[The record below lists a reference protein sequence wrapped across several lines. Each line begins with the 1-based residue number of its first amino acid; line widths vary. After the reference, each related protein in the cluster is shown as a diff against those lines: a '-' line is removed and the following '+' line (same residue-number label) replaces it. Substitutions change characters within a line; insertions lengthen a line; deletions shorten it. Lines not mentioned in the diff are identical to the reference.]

1 MHMNPP
7 SVRAVIV
14 SESQAQEIVGT
25 YPEVN
30 GFGDYKSTSNAHCF
44 DQGTGDILNN
54 TSVMEY
60 NGATGVLSANFRNM
74 SLRRIKRSDRRGA
87 DTVTEEKFAI
97 LFHATFHVGS
107 NEIVLVARTLS
118 LPIVVI
124 VHGNQEANAS
134 ASILWDNAFAQRG
147 RMLFQGEFKVTRDA
161 WTIISQ
167 LVPEKV
173 PWSGLVKTLSMKWS
187 RELNSKFGLSHRAIN
202 FLGQKIFRG
211 HAFTED
217 TLVTW
222 SMFNRENMPGRTF
235 TFWQWFDSVM
245 ALMKHKLCV
254 NYWNDHAVVGF
265 IDRRECEQILQSQ
278 PHGTFLMRFSD
289 SELGAL
295 SVRIS
300 SFWRNCNFVG
310 MI

>member
-1 MHMNPP
+1 MLK
-7 SVRAVIV
+7 
-14 SESQAQEIVGT
+14 
-25 YPEVN
+25 
-30 GFGDYKSTSNAHCF
+30 F
-44 DQGTGDILNN
+44 
-54 TSVMEY
+54 
-60 NGATGVLSANFRNM
+60 
-74 SLRRIKRSDRRGA
+74 RRIKRSDRRGA

>member
-1 MHMNPP
+1 M
-7 SVRAVIV
+7 
-14 SESQAQEIVGT
+14 
-25 YPEVN
+25 
-30 GFGDYKSTSNAHCF
+30 
-44 DQGTGDILNN
+44 
-54 TSVMEY
+54 
-60 NGATGVLSANFRNM
+60 
-74 SLRRIKRSDRRGA
+74 
-87 DTVTEEKFAI
+87 
-97 LFHATFHVGS
+97 
-107 NEIVLVARTLS
+107 VARTLS

-147 RMLFQGEFKVTRDA
+147 RMLFQGEFKVTRDV
-161 WTIISQ
+161 WTIISH

-295 SVRIS
+295 SVSNLTGHI
-300 SFWRNCNFVG
+300 FWLNCNFEGIIRVW
-310 MI
+310 

>member
-1 MHMNPP
+1 M
-7 SVRAVIV
+7 
-14 SESQAQEIVGT
+14 
-25 YPEVN
+25 
-30 GFGDYKSTSNAHCF
+30 
-44 DQGTGDILNN
+44 
-54 TSVMEY
+54 
-60 NGATGVLSANFRNM
+60 
-74 SLRRIKRSDRRGA
+74 
-87 DTVTEEKFAI
+87 
-97 LFHATFHVGS
+97 
-107 NEIVLVARTLS
+107 VARTLS

-295 SVRIS
+295 SVRILTRS
-300 SFWRNCNFVG
+300 TFWRNCNFAGTVWDF
-310 MI
+310 IYFFLVCKYVQRSNSTFETTNDERFPSQATS

>member
-1 MHMNPP
+1 MTD
-7 SVRAVIV
+7 RL
-14 SESQAQEIVGT
+14 
-25 YPEVN
+25 
-30 GFGDYKSTSNAHCF
+30 D
-44 DQGTGDILNN
+44 
-54 TSVMEY
+54 VM
-60 NGATGVLSANFRNM
+60 M
-74 SLRRIKRSDRRGA
+74 SLY
-87 DTVTEEKFAI
+87 
-97 LFHATFHVGS
+97 
-107 NEIVLVARTLS
+107 
-118 LPIVVI
+118 
-124 VHGNQEANAS
+124 
-134 ASILWDNAFAQRG
+134 
-147 RMLFQGEFKVTRDA
+147 
-161 WTIISQ
+161 

-211 HAFTED
+211 HAFTDD

-295 SVRIS
+295 SVSTVPGSVRSLEVTDIHYIFS
-300 SFWRNCNFVG
+300 SMQICTMVKSN
-310 MI
+310 I

>member
-1 MHMNPP
+1 MH
-7 SVRAVIV
+7 
-14 SESQAQEIVGT
+14 
-25 YPEVN
+25 
-30 GFGDYKSTSNAHCF
+30 
-44 DQGTGDILNN
+44 
-54 TSVMEY
+54 
-60 NGATGVLSANFRNM
+60 
-74 SLRRIKRSDRRGA
+74 LRRSYGTMLLLRGG
-87 DTVTEEKFAI
+87 VC
-97 LFHATFHVGS
+97 S
-107 NEIVLVARTLS
+107 
-118 LPIVVI
+118 
-124 VHGNQEANAS
+124 
-134 ASILWDNAFAQRG
+134 
-147 RMLFQGEFKVTRDA
+147 FKVSYSNSS
-161 WTIISQ
+161 SQ
-167 LVPEKV
+167 VGPNGHKNVMMTLDLVPEKV

-211 HAFTED
+211 HAFTDD

-295 SVRIS
+295 SVSLTGRPVDS
-300 SFWRNCNFVG
+300 DFGNLFFLVCKYVQRSNSTFETTNNERLPSQAAS
-310 MI
+310 

>member
-1 MHMNPP
+1 
-7 SVRAVIV
+7 
-14 SESQAQEIVGT
+14 
-25 YPEVN
+25 
-30 GFGDYKSTSNAHCF
+30 
-44 DQGTGDILNN
+44 
-54 TSVMEY
+54 
-60 NGATGVLSANFRNM
+60 
-74 SLRRIKRSDRRGA
+74 
-87 DTVTEEKFAI
+87 
-97 LFHATFHVGS
+97 
-107 NEIVLVARTLS
+107 
-118 LPIVVI
+118 
-124 VHGNQEANAS
+124 
-134 ASILWDNAFAQRG
+134 
-147 RMLFQGEFKVTRDA
+147 
-161 WTIISQ
+161 
-167 LVPEKV
+167 
-173 PWSGLVKTLSMKWS
+173 MKWS

-295 SVRIS
+295 SVSILTRD
-300 SFWRNCNFVG
+300 
-310 MI
+310 